1 MIGTNPEPIAERFVD
16 LVDEEHAQDI
26 RGDLASV
33 SAEELAR
40 QLRDACD
47 VIEGFVVAAEAINM
61 ATLTVLC
68 DAHRRAHEARRRAEE
83 GAGLPVSNW

>member
-1 MIGTNPEPIAERFVD
+1 MSAPTLEPIAELFVD

-33 SAEELAR
+33 SAEELAS

-47 VIEGFVVAAEAINM
+47 VIEGFVAVAEAINT
-61 ATLTVLC
+61 ATLTVLN
-68 DAHRRAHEARRRAEE
+68 DTHRRAHEARRRAEAA
-83 GAGLPVSNW
+83 AGLPVSDW